1 MLAGRR
7 YLLALTPDQETYAD
21 RIASI
26 CRAAWNVALEQRRE
40 YRRRGAFI
48 GYEQQCR
55 EIADAKKYE
64 PWLAEAPGHCLQQ
77 TLKDLDKACKRHGT
91 FKVHWRS
98 LRRWSP
104 TFRFPEGGKI
114 EVERLN
120 RRWGQVKLPKIGW
133 VRFRWSRPI
142 GGTVRNATM
151 LRDGERWFISFCVE
165 DGFIASEPNGKP
177 SVGVDRGVAVAV
189 ATSDGRLR
197 NRAFVTPG
205 EAKRLRRLQQQLA
218 RCREGS
224 SRRRTCIAKLAALHA
239 RIRSRRTDFCA
250 WTANRLTMDHGLVVI
265 EDLRICNMTASAKGT
280 LAEPGRNVR
289 QKAGLNRAIL
299 DKGWYGFARALE
311 HKARYNGSEIIEIN
325 PAFTSQRC
333 SACGTVDGES
343 RESQARFAC
352 RSCGHTENADVNA
365 AKNILAA
372 GLAVTGRG
380 DLGVARSVKR
390 QPSVRA
396 AA

>member
-1 MLAGRR
+1 
-7 YLLALTPDQETYAD
+7 
-21 RIASI
+21 
-26 CRAAWNVALEQRRE
+26 
-40 YRRRGAFI
+40 
-48 GYEQQCR
+48 
-55 EIADAKKYE
+55 
-64 PWLAEAPGHCLQQ
+64 
-77 TLKDLDKACKRHGT
+77 
-91 FKVHWRS
+91 
-98 LRRWSP
+98 
-104 TFRFPEGGKI
+104 
-114 EVERLN
+114 
-120 RRWGQVKLPKIGW
+120 
-133 VRFRWSRPI
+133 
-142 GGTVRNATM
+142 
-151 LRDGERWFISFCVE
+151 
-165 DGFIASEPNGKP
+165 
-177 SVGVDRGVAVAV
+177 
-189 ATSDGRLR
+189 
-197 NRAFVTPG
+197 
-205 EAKRLRRLQQQLA
+205 
-218 RCREGS
+218 
-224 SRRRTCIAKLAALHA
+224 
-239 RIRSRRTDFCA
+239 
-250 WTANRLTMDHGLVVI
+250 MDHGLVVI